1 MDTLEGKI
9 ESFKKALI
17 TFKELLKDNPTDI
30 ERDAAIQ
37 RFEYCFELAWKSL
50 KEVLKKEGFTIEK
63 LSSPKKVIKTAF
75 QAGYIANDEIWIT
88 MLQERNLTSH
98 TYNEQLAKDIYNDF
112 KSFYE
117 VMQYVLKTIIKDKT
131 LKD

>member
-1 MDTLEGKI
+1 MDKLEGKI
-9 ESFKKALI
+9 RSFKKALI
-17 TFKELLKDNPTDI
+17 TFEELIKDNPTDV

-50 KEVLKKEGFTIEK
+50 KEALKKEGFTIEE

-75 QAGYIANDEIWIT
+75 QAGYIVNDEIWIT

-112 KSFYE
+112 ESFYE
-117 VMQYVLKTIIKDKT
+117 AMLRVLEKITE
-131 LKD
+131 

>member
-1 MDTLEGKI
+1 MDKLEGKI
-9 ESFKKALI
+9 RSFKKALI
-17 TFKELLKDNPTDI
+17 TFNELIKDNPTDV

-50 KEVLKKEGFTIEK
+50 QEVLKKEGFTIEE

-75 QAGYIANDEIWIT
+75 QASYIANDEIWIT

-117 VMQYVLKTIIKDKT
+117 AMIEVVKKITKNET
-131 LKD
+131 LKE